1 MVIFDHGFRL
11 FFLFAGIWASA
22 AILVWSAALLGL
34 EPLGPGGDLLFWH
47 SHEMLFGFAAAAMS
61 GFLLTALPNWTGR
74 KRIQGWSLAAF
85 AALWLAGRA
94 AMLTAP
100 MIGASLAA
108 VLDLGFLS
116 LMAVYVAAEVWRSR
130 NWRNLPVAALITLFA
145 ASNWLA
151 HWTALGGAEPP
162 IDGRRLAIFTLAILV
177 AFIGGRIVP
186 AFTRNWLVQ
195 SGAKVSIPNFGRFDA
210 AAVGLLVLSFA
221 AALAAPDSALPGWL
235 ALITAA
241 VHFVRLMRWQG
252 WLSLAE
258 PLVWTLHLGY
268 LWLVAGVAALGAA
281 WLDWG
286 ISETTAMHAL
296 TTGAFGTMIIAV
308 MTRASLGHSGRP
320 LRAGPGELIIY
331 LLVLA
336 AGLARLVAPFWADQ
350 TQLLI
355 IVAAIAWAGG
365 FGLFSV
371 LYFRLLTRP
380 A

>member
-1 MVIFDHGFRL
+1 M

-22 AILVWSAALLGL
+22 AILVWGAALQGYQ
-34 EPLGPGGDLLFWH
+34 PLGPGGDLLFWH

-74 KRIQGWSLAAF
+74 QRIQGWRLAAF
-85 AALWLAGRA
+85 ACLWLAGRA
-94 AMLTAP
+94 AIWVAP

-116 LMAVYVAAEVWRSR
+116 LMAVYVGVEVWRSK
-130 NWRNLPVAALITLFA
+130 NWRNLPVAALIALFA

-151 HWTALGGAEPP
+151 HWTSLGGAEPP
-162 IDGRRLAIFTLAILV
+162 IDGRRLAIFTLAVLV

-186 AFTRNWLVQ
+186 AFTRNWLEQ
-195 SGAKVSIPNFGRFDA
+195 RGAQVSIPNFGRFDA
-210 AAVGLLVLSFA
+210 AAVGLLVLTLGI
-221 AALAAPDSALPGWL
+221 ALAAPDSAVAGWL
-235 ALITAA
+235 ALLTAA
-241 VHFVRLMRWQG
+241 VHFARLMRWRG

-258 PLVWTLHLGY
+258 PLVWSLHLGY
-268 LWLVAGVAALGAA
+268 LWLVAGMAALAAA

-296 TTGAFGTMIIAV
+296 TTGAFGTMIMAV

-320 LRAGPGELIIY
+320 LRAGAGEWIIY
-331 LLVLA
+331 LLVIA
-336 AGLARLVAPFWADQ
+336 AGLARLAAPFWADQ
-350 TQLLI
+350 TQLLTSA
-355 IVAAIAWAGG
+355 AAIAWAGG

-371 LYFRLLTRP
+371 LYFRLLTGP
-380 A
+380 AE

>member
-1 MVIFDHGFRL
+1 MVIFDGGYRL

-22 AILVWSAALLGL
+22 AILVWGAALLGL
-34 EPLGPGGDLLFWH
+34 EPLGPGGDILFWH

-74 KRIQGWSLAAF
+74 QPIARWPLAAL
-85 AALWLAGRA
+85 AGLWLAGRA
-94 AMLTAP
+94 AMLTVP
-100 MIGASLAA
+100 MIGAGMAA
-108 VLDLGFLS
+108 VVDLGFLS
-116 LMAVYVAAEVWRSR
+116 LLAVYVAAEVWRAK
-130 NWRNLPVAALITLFA
+130 NWRNLPVAALIALFA

-151 HWTALGGAEPP
+151 HWTALGGGAPP

-195 SGAKVSIPNFGRFDA
+195 TGAKVSIPNFGRFDA
-210 AAVGLLVLSFA
+210 AAVGLLVLSFG
-221 AALAAPDSALPGWL
+221 AALAAPDSVLPGWL

-241 VHFVRLMRWQG
+241 VHFVRLLRWRG
-252 WLSLAE
+252 WLGLAE
-258 PLVWTLHLGY
+258 PLVWVLHLGY

-286 ISETTAMHAL
+286 ISETTALHAL
-296 TTGAFGTMIIAV
+296 TMGAFGTMIIAV

-331 LLVLA
+331 LLIIG
-336 AGLARLVAPFWADQ
+336 AGLARLLAPFWADQ
-350 TQLLI
+350 TGLMMI
-355 IVAAIAWAGG
+355 AAAIAWAVG

-371 LYFRLLTRP
+371 LYFRLLTGPR
-380 A
+380 